1 VAVYLIGLTGGIA
14 SGKSAVAARLGQR
27 GAVVIDADHLA
38 REAVEPGTPALREI
52 ESRFGPGVIF
62 PGGTLNRPALGT
74 IIFADDE
81 ARLAVNAIIHPAVRE
96 LGIQRIA
103 EATAADPRA
112 VIVYDIPLLVESSSS
127 IAPLDYELIV
137 VVVAS
142 AETRIE
148 RMVTLRG
155 MTRAD
160 AERRVDS
167 QATDEQ
173 RLAIAGVII
182 DSNGTLEETLASTDE
197 LWTLV
202 KSRG

>member
-1 VAVYLIGLTGGIA
+1 VYLIGLTGGIA

-27 GAVVIDADHLA
+27 GAVVIDADNLA

-52 ESRFGPGVIF
+52 VSQFGTEIITPN
-62 PGGTLNRPALGT
+62 GTLNRPALGT
-74 IIFADDE
+74 IIFADHE
-81 ARLAVNAIIHPAVRE
+81 ARLVLNAIIHPVVRE

-103 EATAADPRA
+103 EATAVDPRA

-182 DSNGTLEETLASTDE
+182 DSNGTLEATLASADRLWE
-197 LWTLV
+197 LV
-202 KSRG
+202 RSRG